1 MIKIA
6 ILGYGTVGSGVYD
19 VIVRNQDVVSKKAGD
34 EIEVAYV
41 LDLRDFP
48 GDPVEKVLVHDYEEI
63 LKDDEVKIV
72 VETMGGLEPANTFI
86 RKAINAGKSVCTS
99 NKELVAKFGSE
110 ILAEARKN
118 SVTFLYE
125 ASVGGGIP
133 VLRAMNESLTAD
145 HFDKISGILNGTTNY
160 ILTKMDKEGAAFSD
174 VLKDAQDKGYA
185 ERKPDAD
192 IEGYDACRKIAIL
205 ASLMTGNFV
214 DYEDISTEGITKIT
228 GNDFK
233 WAAAAGM
240 SVKLLGIAKQQG
252 DKFFS
257 LVAPFMVKENDPL
270 YAVNGV
276 YNAVLLHGDMLED
289 VMFYGQGA
297 GKHATASA
305 VVSDVVELA
314 QNLGKCLDFGWA
326 PEKKVLTD
334 IDEYETPFFVRI
346 KSSGSFGSPAGFNA
360 IECIDAPEGEV
371 AFVTD
376 IMKRSEL
383 EKLVENEEVLQII
396 RVNQEEKC

>member
-19 VIVRNQDVVSKKAGD
+19 VIVRNQDVVSEKAG
-34 EIEVAYV
+34 EGIEVAYV

-48 GDPVEKVLVHDYEEI
+48 GDPAESVLTHDFEDI

-72 VETMGGLEPANTFI
+72 VETMGGVEPANTFV

-99 NKELVAKFGSE
+99 NKELVAKYGSE
-110 ILAEARKN
+110 ILEEARKN

-160 ILTKMDKEGAAFSD
+160 ILTRMDKEGAAFD
-174 VLKDAQDKGYA
+174 AVLKDAQDKGYA
-185 ERKPDAD
+185 ERKPEAD

-205 ASLMTGNFV
+205 ASLMTGSFV
-214 DYEDISTEGITKIT
+214 DYEDISTEGITKIS

-240 SVKLLGIAKQQG
+240 SIKLLGIAKQED
-252 DKFFS
+252 DKFFA
-257 LVAPFMVKENDPL
+257 LVAPFMVEENDPL

-276 YNAVLLHGDMLED
+276 YNAILLHGDMLED

-314 QNLGKCLDFGWA
+314 RNLGKCLDFGWA
-326 PEKKVLTD
+326 PEKKTLTD
-334 IDEYETPFFVRI
+334 TDAYETPMFVRI
-346 KSSGSFGSPAGFNA
+346 KSSDTFSLPAGAFN
-360 IECIDAPEGEV
+360 IEGSDLPEGEI
-371 AFVTD
+371 AFITEV
-376 IMKRSEL
+376 MKKSEL
-383 EKLVENEEVLQII
+383 MKLLGNEEVLQII
-396 RVNQEEKC
+396 RVNR

>member
-19 VIVRNQDVVSKKAGD
+19 VIVRNQDVVSEKAG
-34 EIEVAYV
+34 EGIEVAYV

-48 GDPVEKVLVHDYEEI
+48 GDPAESVLTHDFEDI

-72 VETMGGLEPANTFI
+72 VETMGGVEPANTFV

-99 NKELVAKFGSE
+99 NKELVAKYGSE
-110 ILAEARKN
+110 ILEEARKN

-160 ILTKMDKEGAAFSD
+160 ILTRMDKEGAAFD
-174 VLKDAQDKGYA
+174 AVLKDAQDKGYA
-185 ERKPDAD
+185 ERKPEAD

-205 ASLMTGNFV
+205 ASLMTGSFV
-214 DYEDISTEGITKIT
+214 DYEDISTEGITKIS

-240 SVKLLGIAKQQG
+240 SIKLLGIAKQED
-252 DKFFS
+252 DKFFA
-257 LVAPFMVKENDPL
+257 LVAPFMVEENDPL

-276 YNAVLLHGDMLED
+276 YNAILLHGDMLED

-314 QNLGKCLDFGWA
+314 RKLGKCLDFGWA
-326 PEKKVLTD
+326 PEKKTLTD
-334 IDEYETPFFVRI
+334 TDAYETPMFVRI
-346 KSSGSFGSPAGFNA
+346 KSSDTFSLPAGAFN
-360 IECIDAPEGEV
+360 IEGSDLPEGEI
-371 AFVTD
+371 AFITEV
-376 IMKRSEL
+376 MKKSEL
-383 EKLVENEEVLQII
+383 MKLLGNEEVLQII
-396 RVNQEEKC
+396 RVNR